1 MERNNI
7 LQEILSDPEI
17 MEKYD
22 IKKDALKELTTVITP
37 STKKIV
43 EVLSVIINEN
53 DNHLNSSMIYKK
65 IKKIH
70 NIG

>member
-1 MERNNI
+1 MGRNEI
-7 LQEILSDPEI
+7 LREILSDPEI

-22 IKKDALKELTTVITP
+22 IKSSELKDLTTNP
-37 STKKIV
+37 PYYKDIV
-43 EVLSVIINEN
+43 EVLSTIINEN

-70 NIG
+70 NIA